1 MKKLKLTPVLAAG
14 VAAAVQ
20 INLDQA
26 LARPSDTAT
35 YTTVTSYDSTNVF
48 IPISPAIANADE
60 LISISEGSV
69 TGSESAT
76 FTVTVDYSDS
86 TQQQIYTKS
95 GNLSFNLNTISDE
108 TFAEGTIDGLTLNI
122 PTQTLADFDKV
133 NIPDGTVFTFAVVPE
148 PATLSLVAMGA
159 AGALL
164 AARRR
169 AGKKG

>member
-1 MKKLKLTPVLAAG
+1 MNKFKLTPVLVAG

-69 TGSESAT
+69 TGSESGT
-76 FTVTVDYSDS
+76 FTLTVDFSGGG
-86 TQQQIYTKS
+86 QQQIDSQT
-95 GNLSFNLNTISDE
+95 GNLSFNLSTISNE
-108 TFAEGTIDGLTLNI
+108 PFTEGAIDGLTFNI
-122 PTQTLADFDKV
+122 PTQSIANWDKV
-133 NIPDGTVFTFAVVPE
+133 NIPSGTVFTFAVVPE
-148 PATLSLVAMGA
+148 PGTLALAGMGA
-159 AGALL
+159 AGGWL

-169 AGKKG
+169 AGKKA